1 MLLVQQDSF
10 PITLRRQRL
19 DSNYVCIARSS
30 SSSSSWIRG
39 KANVVAALSAERPR
53 FCFPSW
59 LWRTPRRRRAP
70 GDGVAGEAGS
80 WQPLVVVL
88 LLLLAC
94 PFQQLVHRSIP
105 FAPRNLFLRSGRRG
119 RPLLMRWPQ
128 TYFAEKAEWS
138 E

>member
-19 DSNYVCIARSS
+19 DSNYVCIARS

-94 PFQQLVHRSIP
+94 PFKQLVHRSIP
-105 FAPRNLFLRSGRRG
+105 FAPRNLFLRSGRQ
-119 RPLLMRWPQ
+119 RPLLARRPRSRSD
-128 TYFAEKAEWS
+128 FAEKAE
-138 E
+138 